1 MKKSKGKIVAI
12 LAVCIVAVAAL
23 ITLLALNMN
32 KSIEPVKSVVAFQT
46 TVPEPTK
53 APELK
58 PITIQLNA
66 TNLKEFVDLD
76 VNFSGFSKSYSSPF
90 YFGWATLE
98 VNCKPLEEVI
108 YRNVSFTLEFKTSA
122 ISNLWEWDIPKVT
135 MKLSETGRASTAKDC
150 SYLSALSSA
159 KSPVA
164 NGNYWIQD
172 VTGTIEVK
180 PDSPFYNMAK
190 ELYSK

>member
-1 MKKSKGKIVAI
+1 
-12 LAVCIVAVAAL
+12 
-23 ITLLALNMN
+23 
-32 KSIEPVKSVVAFQT
+32 
-46 TVPEPTK
+46 
-53 APELK
+53 
-58 PITIQLNA
+58 
-66 TNLKEFVDLD
+66 
-76 VNFSGFSKSYSSPF
+76 
-90 YFGWATLE
+90 
-98 VNCKPLEEVI
+98 
-108 YRNVSFTLEFKTSA
+108 
-122 ISNLWEWDIPKVT
+122 

-150 SYLSALSSA
+150 SYLSALRSA